1 VEYSIGEPLKSPV
14 KILPSIAFRSSLVM
28 INHVPLQRP
37 TRGFMLR
44 ISITGAPTFKCN
56 SNDPDSRQFH
66 GPQELASR
74 FLCRIPSLG
83 ESPVDRIVLPLLP
96 GQMGRGA

>member
-1 VEYSIGEPLKSPV
+1 LKSPV

-44 ISITGAPTFKCN
+44 ISITGAPTFKCS
-56 SNDPDSRQFH
+56 SND
-66 GPQELASR
+66 G
-74 FLCRIPSLG
+74 IPGNST
-83 ESPVDRIVLPLLP
+83 VRKQNTATMI
-96 GQMGRGA
+96 